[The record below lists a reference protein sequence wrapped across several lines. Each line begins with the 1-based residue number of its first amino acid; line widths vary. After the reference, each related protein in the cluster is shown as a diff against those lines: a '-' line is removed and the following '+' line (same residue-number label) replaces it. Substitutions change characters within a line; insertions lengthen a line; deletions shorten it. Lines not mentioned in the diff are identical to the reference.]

1 MSVTASPKDSK
12 VFRFFLR
19 ILGMRGWIVGAFLV
33 LTVAGIYGATLIPND
48 PAIDRLVV
56 SGDSVARAT
65 MDFDRLFPEGDQA
78 VIMLEGTDPLTPAA
92 LRTADQLERQLAK
105 IPGVKTHSLIDFF
118 RRADPTAQISASEAE
133 RLRPFATGTPLFRR
147 AGLLGDHYL
156 GIGIEL
162 RVNSPQDR
170 NRALAAIDS
179 LVLLLEKSGGPFTAV
194 RRVGSPWLN
203 AWLEHQ
209 TGAATKKFM
218 PLFGIFLVALVLIVY
233 RSLRALGAII
243 ITLGS
248 IVAIAVG
255 LAAIFGWSNTVVSTL
270 VPLTVMVT
278 TTATLVYIHSRYME
292 PDDAPTLL
300 EHHAG
305 ALANKFLPSTAS
317 MFATAVGF
325 AALAVSEIRPVREMG
340 LWTAT
345 GLVVAW
351 VGCFTLFPALQSLF
365 RTPLR
370 SEGVRVGRRFA
381 RFVDVLVPATNRYR
395 WALVVAALAMML
407 CGAAALFGVPG
418 KLAPLSL
425 ETDALTY
432 VNPSER
438 VAQDTRR
445 FQEFNGLDV
454 VDLWVKTPPGQALDP
469 EFLRA
474 IEHLPQHVDADSG
487 ITAVDGPTSVLRWAR
502 YVESGT
508 DKLPTDRSAWSKLAA
523 DLEQIMLTEPA
534 ARDYV
539 DIKDLASVRLSIRGR
554 AELFGRTGA
563 MRKFVE
569 RTWRQAKETE
579 PGLQTAQGLLV
590 GKGVLSTEITERL
603 LPTLMESFALT
614 ASIIFCAFLLVFRSP
629 SARLMTMIPSL
640 FAILSVFLVM
650 RLTGIPLNIATILI
664 GSTVLGA
671 TENDQVHFFY
681 HFLES
686 RPTNTTGGALQ
697 HAMLI
702 AGRPILFATLINA
715 SGFLA
720 LSFSDLPPMRQF
732 GIVTSSAFVLALLAD
747 FTALPGALWILSRYE
762 RHPAPRT
769 A

>member
-1 MSVTASPKDSK
+1 MKMTLASPEASK
-12 VFRFFLR
+12 TYAFFIRVLQ
-19 ILGMRGWIVGAFLV
+19 MRGWIVAAFLV
-33 LTVAGIYGATLIPND
+33 LTLAGIYGATRIPND

-56 SGDSVARAT
+56 SGDPVARAT
-65 MDFDRLFPEGDQA
+65 IEFDRLFPEGDQA
-78 VIMLEGTDPLTPAA
+78 LIMLEGPDPLSPAA
-92 LRTADQLERQLAK
+92 LRTADQLERKLAK
-105 IPGVKTHSLIDFF
+105 IEGVKPHGLIDFF
-118 RRADPTAQISASEAE
+118 RRADTTAEISASEAE
-133 RLRPFATGTPLFRR
+133 RLRRFATGTPLFRR

-156 GIGIEL
+156 GIGLEL
-162 RVNSPQDR
+162 RVSSPEDR

-179 LVLLLEKSGGPFTAV
+179 LVMPLEKSGNPFTTV

-203 AWLEHQ
+203 AWLEQQ
-209 TGAATKKFM
+209 TGVATKKFM

-233 RSLRALGAII
+233 RSLRALAAII
-243 ITLGS
+243 VTLGAV
-248 IVAIAVG
+248 VAIAVG

-292 PDDAPTLL
+292 PDDAPTPLA
-300 EHHAG
+300 HHAS

-340 LWTAT
+340 LWTAA

-351 VGCFTLFPALQSLF
+351 IGCFTLFPALQSLF

-370 SEGVRVGRRFA
+370 TEGPRVGKRYA
-381 RFVDVLVPATNRYR
+381 RFVDVLVPATRRYR
-395 WALVVAALAMML
+395 WSFIVGALLLML

-418 KLAPLSL
+418 RLAPMAL

-432 VNPSER
+432 VNPNQR

-445 FQEFNGLDV
+445 FQESNGLDV
-454 VDLWVKTPPGQALDP
+454 VDLWVKTPPGHALDP

-474 IEHLPQHVDADSG
+474 IEHLTQRLNNDSR

-502 YVESGT
+502 YVESGI
-508 DKLPTDRSAWSKLAA
+508 DQLPNQGWEKLAA

-534 ARDYV
+534 AREYV
-539 DIKDLASVRLSIRGR
+539 DIANLASVRLSIRGR

-563 MRKFVE
+563 MKKFVE
-569 RTWRQAKETE
+569 RAWTEAKNQE
-579 PGLQTAQGLLV
+579 PALRTAEGLLV

-603 LPTLMESFALT
+603 LPTLTESFALT

-629 SARLMTMIPSL
+629 TARLMTMIPSL

-671 TENDQVHFFY
+671 TENDQIHFFY

-686 RPTNTTGGALQ
+686 RPDSSTGAALR

-732 GIVTSSAFVLALLAD
+732 GIVTASAFILALVAD
-747 FTALPGALWILSRYE
+747 FTALPGALWILSRYQ
-762 RHPAPRT
+762 RQPAAET